1 MLFFYLILLI
11 GFIINSKNKS
21 KTEEKKLK
29 TKSKY
34 LLFTFLVL
42 SGCMI
47 GPNYHEPETAMP
59 TQFEQNKYEDGKA
72 ADLCQWWKQFN
83 DPLLDSLIAEA
94 VDANYDLRIALE
106 KIEQARAQYRIE
118 KSHLWPEIDFNAS
131 AIRTRFS
138 QNLFPTPETPT
149 TTGTSTNSSFFPVF
163 LNVFQ
168 IGFDALWELDFF
180 GKFRRSKNAA
190 YYTWESMIEDAQSVL
205 ISLLSEVA
213 VTYVNIR
220 AVQKKIE
227 LIKRKIQADE
237 KELAITQALFRI
249 GIDNETQCT
258 TLISSIESDRA
269 SLPGLE
275 TSFKQNIYALAY
287 LLGSQPEG
295 LLEEFQEIGPIP
307 SSNDRVPIGL
317 PSDLLRRRPDV
328 RSAERQL
335 AAATEQI
342 GAAVA
347 DLFPHISLTG
357 ISFGAGNQGSSV
369 GFEGD
374 ELNHL
379 FKWPSR
385 TFSVGV
391 NLNWKLID
399 FGNIRGKIAVQNSLQ
414 RQALLNYE
422 QIVIASLK
430 DVESALVAYFEE
442 QKHKESLSMKVMAD
456 RRTLEI
462 TENLYE
468 IGLANELEVLEA
480 RKTLFVSESSL
491 VESEQALTGDLIA
504 LYKAIGG
511 NWCTEPTPLSN
522 DEEQT
527 VVSLYPNSLKN

>member
-1 MLFFYLILLI
+1 MLFFYLIH
-11 GFIINSKNKS
+11 FIIFISKFKQITKGNK
-21 KTEEKKLK
+21 
-29 TKSKY
+29 Y
-34 LLFTFLVL
+34 FLLMFLTF
-42 SGCMI
+42 SGCMV
-47 GPNYHEPETAMP
+47 GPKYHEPEISMP
-59 TQFEQNKYEDGKA
+59 TQFEQDQYEDGRT

-83 DPLLDSLIAEA
+83 DPLLDCLIAEA
-94 VDANYDLRIALE
+94 IFANYDLRIALE

-118 KSHLWPEIDFNAS
+118 KSHLWPEIDLNAT
-131 AIRTRFS
+131 ATRTRFS
-138 QNLFPTPETPT
+138 QNLFPKPKTPT
-149 TTGTSTNSSFFPVF
+149 GTTASSGSLFPIF

-168 IGFDALWELDFF
+168 VGFDAIWELDFF
-180 GKFRRSKNAA
+180 GKFRHSKNAA
-190 YYTWESMIEDAQSVL
+190 HYTWESMIEDAQSVL

-227 LIKRKIQADE
+227 LITRKIQADE
-237 KELAITQALFRI
+237 KELVITQGLFRI

-258 TLISSIESDRA
+258 TLISSVESDRA
-269 SLPGLE
+269 SLPELE
-275 TSFKQNIYALAY
+275 TSFKQNVYALAY
-287 LLGSQPEG
+287 LLGRQPEG
-295 LLEEFQEIGPIP
+295 LLEEFQEIRPIP
-307 SSNDRVPIGL
+307 SSTDRVPVGL
-317 PSDLLRRRPDV
+317 PSELLRRRPDV

-347 DLFPHISLTG
+347 DFFPHISLTG
-357 ISFGAGNQGSSV
+357 ISFGGGNQGSSI

-379 FKWPSR
+379 FQWPSR
-385 TFSVGV
+385 IFSVGV

-422 QIVIASLK
+422 QTVISTLK

-442 QKHKESLSMKVMAD
+442 QKHKNSLMLKVMAD

-462 TENLYE
+462 TENLYK
-468 IGLANELEVLEA
+468 IGLANELQVLEA
-480 RKTLFVSESSL
+480 RKTWLVSETSL
-491 VESEQALTGDLIA
+491 VESEQSLTGDLIA

-511 NWCTEPTPLSN
+511 NWCTESTPLSS
-522 DEEQT
+522 DEE
-527 VVSLYPNSLKN
+527 